1 MINKQIKYLA
11 LILFCFSNNYIFSQD
26 LKTTEIRVV
35 EGLDVSVPDANKLN
49 VKAFFMDTTKI
60 DKTQKYSFVDKAIY
74 SSFNARPLTAARI
87 KNKNQINT
95 NSTNISL
102 AFGNNSYQSG
112 KFNFSK
118 MHNRSFYY
126 GIGLSIQNSE
136 FNTSTDELNVVRKN
150 PVFYLYA
157 KNIFKKNIVSSKI
170 SHQRITTNHGFSKS
184 SESQFSYSEL
194 SLKMNSRGKDN
205 SFDHISEISLKDLNS
220 KIENH
225 VFIGTEISKTINS
238 IPIALKLEFNNYLN
252 YQNNDDI
259 LDREE
264 LDVKILDI
272 SPKLS
277 FAKYGFDINIGFNL
291 GIENNNAEN
300 TADIF
305 PLIEISKELV
315 DNVINLSFGVDRS
328 DYRNTLTSLTK
339 ENPYLHSFGLNDHE
353 DPSLHIVD
361 TINFSHKLETTDIY
375 EAFLNLDNKLSKN
388 EMLSFKLAYG
398 KILNHHSFI
407 LTTINDQRKFEIQYL
422 DVWQF
427 RANATYQKQ
436 FNNLIALNIDIN
448 YNWLDEVVSNKA
460 ELTGQISLP
469 VTLRNKI
476 KATPSLSYVGSREA
490 LILSGLFIE
499 PAEYETIQLDHLY
512 FLDLDI
518 NYNYSEKIG
527 FSIKANN
534 ILNVTTPFW
543 NGYEEMGIN
552 FSLGLNYIF

>member
-1 MINKQIKYLA
+1 MINQLIKYFP
-11 LILFCFSNNYIFSQD
+11 LILLCFSSNYIFSQD

-35 EGLDVSVPDANKLN
+35 EGLNVSVPDANKLN
-49 VKAFFMDTTKI
+49 IKAFFMDTTKI
-60 DKTQKYSFVDKAIY
+60 DKTQKYSFVDKGIY
-74 SSFNARPLTAARI
+74 SSFNTRPLTAAKI
-87 KNKNQINT
+87 KNKNEINT
-95 NSTNISL
+95 NATNISL

-136 FNTSTDELNVVRKN
+136 FNTSTDKLNVVRKN
-150 PVFYLYA
+150 PVYYLYS

-170 SHQRITTNHGFSKS
+170 SHQRITTNHGFSES
-184 SESQFSYSEL
+184 SESQFLYSEL
-194 SLKMNSRGKDN
+194 SVKMNSRGEKN
-205 SFDHISEISLKDLNS
+205 SFDHVSEISLKDLNS
-220 KIENH
+220 KVENH

-238 IPIALKLEFNNYLN
+238 VPIALELEFNNYLN
-252 YQNNDDI
+252 YQNNDDV

-272 SPKLS
+272 SPKFS
-277 FAKYGFDINIGFNL
+277 FAKYEFDINIGFIL

-305 PLIEISKELV
+305 PLLEISKELV
-315 DNVINLSFGVDRS
+315 DNVINLSFGLDRS

-339 ENPYLHSFGLNDHE
+339 ENPYIHSFGLNAQE
-353 DPSLHIVD
+353 GSSVHIVD

-375 EAFLNLDNKLSKN
+375 EAFLNLDNKLSNN

-427 RANATYQKQ
+427 RANASYQKE

-460 ELTGQISLP
+460 RLSGQISLP

-476 KATPSLSYVGSREA
+476 KTIPSLSYIGSREA
-490 LILSGLFIE
+490 LILSGLFIY
-499 PAEYETIQLDHLY
+499 PAEYATIQLDHLY
-512 FLDLDI
+512 LLNLDI
-518 NYNYSEKIG
+518 SYNYTEKIG
-527 FSIKANN
+527 LSIKANN

-543 NGYEEMGIN
+543 NGYEEMGVN

>member
-1 MINKQIKYLA
+1 MINKQIKFLA

-60 DKTQKYSFVDKAIY
+60 DKTQKYSFVDKALY
-74 SSFNARPLTAARI
+74 SSFNTRPLTAARI

-136 FNTSTDELNVVRKN
+136 FNTSTDELNVLRKN

-238 IPIALKLEFNNYLN
+238 IPIALELEFNNYLN

-259 LDREE
+259 FDREE

-305 PLIEISKELV
+305 PLLEISKELV

-328 DYRNTLTSLTK
+328 DYRNTLASLTK
-339 ENPYLHSFGLNDHE
+339 ENPYIHSFGLNANE
-353 DPSLHIVD
+353 DPSLNIVD

-375 EAFLNLDNKLSKN
+375 EAFLNLDNKLSNN

-407 LTTINDQRKFEIQYL
+407 LTTINDQRKFEIEYL
-422 DVWQF
+422 DVWQL
-427 RANATYQKQ
+427 RANASYQKQ

-460 ELTGQISLP
+460 VLTGQISLP

-476 KATPSLSYVGSREA
+476 KALPSLSYIGPREA

-527 FSIKANN
+527 FSVKTNN

>member
-1 MINKQIKYLA
+1 MINKLIKYFP
-11 LILFCFSNNYIFSQD
+11 LILLCFSSNYIFSQD

-35 EGLDVSVPDANKLN
+35 EGLNVSVPDANKLN
-49 VKAFFMDTTKI
+49 IKAFFMDTTKI
-60 DKTQKYSFVDKAIY
+60 DKTQKYSFVDKGIY
-74 SSFNARPLTAARI
+74 SSFNTRPLTAAKI
-87 KNKNQINT
+87 KNKNEINT
-95 NSTNISL
+95 NATNISL

-150 PVFYLYA
+150 PVYYLYA

-170 SHQRITTNHGFSKS
+170 SHQRIATNHGFSES

-194 SLKMNSRGKDN
+194 SVKMNSRGEKN
-205 SFDHISEISLKDLNS
+205 SFDHVSEISLKDLNS
-220 KIENH
+220 KVENH

-238 IPIALKLEFNNYLN
+238 VPIALELEFNNYLN
-252 YQNNDDI
+252 YQNNDDV

-272 SPKLS
+272 SPKFS
-277 FAKYGFDINIGFNL
+277 FAKYEFDINIGFNL
-291 GIENNNAEN
+291 EIENNNAEN

-305 PLIEISKELV
+305 PLLEISKELV
-315 DNVINLSFGVDRS
+315 DNVINLSFGLDRS

-339 ENPYLHSFGLNDHE
+339 ENPYIHSFGLNAQE
-353 DPSLHIVD
+353 GPSIHIDD

-375 EAFLNLDNKLSKN
+375 EAFLNLDNKLSNN

-427 RANATYQKQ
+427 RANASYQKE

-448 YNWLDEVVSNKA
+448 YNLLDEVVSNKA
-460 ELTGQISLP
+460 RLSGQISLP

-476 KATPSLSYVGSREA
+476 KTIPSLSYIGSREA
-490 LILSGLFIE
+490 LILSGLFIY
-499 PAEYETIQLDHLY
+499 PAEYATIQLDHLY
-512 FLDLDI
+512 LLDLDI
-518 NYNYSEKIG
+518 SYNYTEKIG
-527 FSIKANN
+527 LSIKANN

>member
-1 MINKQIKYLA
+1 MINKQIKFLA

-60 DKTQKYSFVDKAIY
+60 DKTQKYSFVDKALY
-74 SSFNARPLTAARI
+74 SSFNTRPLTAARI

-136 FNTSTDELNVVRKN
+136 FNTSTDELNVLRKN

-238 IPIALKLEFNNYLN
+238 IPIALKLLFNNYLN
-252 YQNNDDI
+252 YQNNDDV

-305 PLIEISKELV
+305 PLLEISKELV

-328 DYRNTLTSLTK
+328 DYRNTLASLTK
-339 ENPYLHSFGLNDHE
+339 ENPYIHSFGLNAQE
-353 DPSLHIVD
+353 GPSLAIVD
-361 TINFSHKLETTDIY
+361 SINFSHKLETTDIY
-375 EAFLNLDNKLSKN
+375 EAFLNLDNKLSNN

-407 LTTINDQRKFEIQYL
+407 LTTINDQRKFEIEYL
-422 DVWQF
+422 DVWQL
-427 RANATYQKQ
+427 RANASYQKE
-436 FNNLIALNIDIN
+436 FNNLIALYIDIN
-448 YNWLDEVVSNKA
+448 YNWHDEVVSNKA
-460 ELTGQISLP
+460 VLTGQISLP

-476 KATPSLSYVGSREA
+476 KATPSLSYIGPREA

-534 ILNVTTPFW
+534 ILNVSTPFW

>member
-1 MINKQIKYLA
+1 MINKQIKFLA

-60 DKTQKYSFVDKAIY
+60 DKTQKYSFVDKALY
-74 SSFNARPLTAARI
+74 SSFNTRPLTAARI

-136 FNTSTDELNVVRKN
+136 FNTSTDELNVLRKN

-238 IPIALKLEFNNYLN
+238 IPIALELEFNNYLN

-305 PLIEISKELV
+305 PLLEISKELV

-328 DYRNTLTSLTK
+328 DYRNTLASLTK
-339 ENPYLHSFGLNDHE
+339 ENPYIHSFGLNANE
-353 DPSLHIVD
+353 DPSLNIVD

-375 EAFLNLDNKLSKN
+375 EAFLNLDNKLSNN

-407 LTTINDQRKFEIQYL
+407 LTTINDQRKFEIEYL
-422 DVWQF
+422 DVWQL
-427 RANATYQKQ
+427 RANASYQKQ

-460 ELTGQISLP
+460 VLTGQISLP

-476 KATPSLSYVGSREA
+476 KAIPSLSYIGPREA

>member
-1 MINKQIKYLA
+1 MINKQIKFLA
-11 LILFCFSNNYIFSQD
+11 LILFCLSNNYIFSQD

-60 DKTQKYSFVDKAIY
+60 DKTQKYSFVDKALY
-74 SSFNARPLTAARI
+74 SSFNTRPLTAARI

-126 GIGLSIQNSE
+126 GIGLSIQNRE
-136 FNTSTDELNVVRKN
+136 FTTSTDELNVVRKN

-238 IPIALKLEFNNYLN
+238 IPIALELEFNNYLN

-259 LDREE
+259 FDREE

-305 PLIEISKELV
+305 PLLEISKELV

-328 DYRNTLTSLTK
+328 DYRNTLASLTK
-339 ENPYLHSFGLNDHE
+339 ENPYIHSFGLNANE
-353 DPSLHIVD
+353 GPSLIIVD

-375 EAFLNLDNKLSKN
+375 EAFLNLDNKLSNN

-407 LTTINDQRKFEIQYL
+407 LTTINDQRKFEIEYL
-422 DVWQF
+422 DVWQL
-427 RANATYQKQ
+427 RANASYQKQ

-460 ELTGQISLP
+460 VLTGQISLP

-476 KATPSLSYVGSREA
+476 KALPSLSYIGPREA

-499 PAEYETIQLDHLY
+499 PAEYETIQLDQLY

>member
-1 MINKQIKYLA
+1 MINKQIKFLA

-60 DKTQKYSFVDKAIY
+60 DKTQKYSFVDKALY
-74 SSFNARPLTAARI
+74 SSFNTRPLTAARI

-136 FNTSTDELNVVRKN
+136 FNTSTDELNVLRKN

-194 SLKMNSRGKDN
+194 SLKMNSRGKNN

-238 IPIALKLEFNNYLN
+238 IPIALELEFNNYLN

-264 LDVKILDI
+264 LDVKTLDI

-305 PLIEISKELV
+305 PLLEISKELV

-328 DYRNTLTSLTK
+328 DYRNTLASLTK
-339 ENPYLHSFGLNDHE
+339 ENPYIHSFGLNANE
-353 DPSLHIVD
+353 GPSLIIVD

-375 EAFLNLDNKLSKN
+375 EAFLNLDNKLSNN

-407 LTTINDQRKFEIQYL
+407 LTTINDQRKFEIEYL
-422 DVWQF
+422 DVWQL
-427 RANATYQKQ
+427 RANASYQKE
-436 FNNLIALNIDIN
+436 FNNLIALYIDIN
-448 YNWLDEVVSNKA
+448 YNWHDEVVSNKA
-460 ELTGQISLP
+460 VLTGQISLP

-476 KATPSLSYVGSREA
+476 KATPSLSYIGPREA

>member
-1 MINKQIKYLA
+1 MINKLIKYLA
-11 LILFCFSNNYIFSQD
+11 LILFCFINNYIFSQD

-60 DKTQKYSFVDKAIY
+60 DKTQKYSFVDKALY
-74 SSFNARPLTAARI
+74 SSFNTRPLTAARI

-118 MHNRSFYY
+118 MYNRSFYY
-126 GIGLSIQNSE
+126 GIGLSIQNRE
-136 FNTSTDELNVVRKN
+136 FTTSTDELNVVRKN

-194 SLKMNSRGKDN
+194 SLKMNSRGENN

-238 IPIALKLEFNNYLN
+238 IPIALELEFNNYLN

-264 LDVKILDI
+264 LDVKTLDI

-291 GIENNNAEN
+291 GIENNNSEN

-305 PLIEISKELV
+305 PLLEISKELV

-328 DYRNTLTSLTK
+328 DYRNTLASLTK
-339 ENPYLHSFGLNDHE
+339 ENPYIHSFGLNANE
-353 DPSLHIVD
+353 DPSLNIVD

-375 EAFLNLDNKLSKN
+375 EAFLNLDNKLSNN

-398 KILNHHSFI
+398 KIFNHHSFI
-407 LTTINDQRKFEIQYL
+407 LTTINDQRKFEIEYL
-422 DVWQF
+422 DVWQL
-427 RANATYQKQ
+427 RANAFYQKE

-448 YNWLDEVVSNKA
+448 YNWHDELVSNKA
-460 ELTGQISLP
+460 VLTGQISLP

-476 KATPSLSYVGSREA
+476 KASPSLNYIGPREA

-534 ILNVTTPFW
+534 ILNVSTPFW

>member
-126 GIGLSIQNSE
+126 GVGLSIQNSE

-534 ILNVTTPFW
+534 ILNVSTPFW

>member
-1 MINKQIKYLA
+1 MINKLIKYFP
-11 LILFCFSNNYIFSQD
+11 LILLCFSSNYIFSQD

-35 EGLDVSVPDANKLN
+35 EGLNVSVPDANKLN
-49 VKAFFMDTTKI
+49 IKAFFMDTTKI
-60 DKTQKYSFVDKAIY
+60 DKTQKYSFVDKGIY
-74 SSFNARPLTAARI
+74 SSFNTRPLTAAKI
-87 KNKNQINT
+87 KNKNEINT
-95 NSTNISL
+95 NATNISL

-150 PVFYLYA
+150 PVYYLYA

-170 SHQRITTNHGFSKS
+170 SHQRITTNHGFSES

-194 SLKMNSRGKDN
+194 SVKMNSRGEKN
-205 SFDHISEISLKDLNS
+205 SFDHVSEISLKDLNS
-220 KIENH
+220 KVENH

-238 IPIALKLEFNNYLN
+238 VPIALELEFNNYLN
-252 YQNNDDI
+252 YQNNDDV

-272 SPKLS
+272 SPKFS
-277 FAKYGFDINIGFNL
+277 FAKYEFDINIGFNL

-305 PLIEISKELV
+305 PLLEISKELV
-315 DNVINLSFGVDRS
+315 DNVINLSFGLDRS

-339 ENPYLHSFGLNDHE
+339 ENPYIHSFGLNAQE
-353 DPSLHIVD
+353 GPSIQIDD

-375 EAFLNLDNKLSKN
+375 EAFLNLDNKLSNN

-427 RANATYQKQ
+427 RANASYQKE

-448 YNWLDEVVSNKA
+448 YNLLDEVVSNKA
-460 ELTGQISLP
+460 RLSGQISLP

-476 KATPSLSYVGSREA
+476 KTIPSLSYIGSREA
-490 LILSGLFIE
+490 LILSGLFIY
-499 PAEYETIQLDHLY
+499 PAEYATIQLDHLY
-512 FLDLDI
+512 LLDLDI
-518 NYNYSEKIG
+518 SYNYTEKIG
-527 FSIKANN
+527 LSIKANN

>member
-1 MINKQIKYLA
+1 MINKLIKFLA

-60 DKTQKYSFVDKAIY
+60 DKTQKYSFVDKALY
-74 SSFNARPLTAARI
+74 SSFNTRPLTAARI

-118 MHNRSFYY
+118 MRNRSFYY

-136 FNTSTDELNVVRKN
+136 FNTSSNELNVVRKN

-157 KNIFKKNIVSSKI
+157 KNIFKKNIISSKI

-194 SLKMNSRGKDN
+194 SMKMNSRGQNN

-238 IPIALKLEFNNYLN
+238 IPIALELEFNNYLN

-277 FAKYGFDINIGFNL
+277 FAKCGFDINIGFNL

-305 PLIEISKELV
+305 PLLEISKELV

-328 DYRNTLTSLTK
+328 DYRNTLASLTK
-339 ENPYLHSFGLNDHE
+339 ENPYIHSFGLNANE
-353 DPSLHIVD
+353 DPSLNIVD

-375 EAFLNLDNKLSKN
+375 EAFLNLDNKLSNN

-436 FNNLIALNIDIN
+436 FNNLIALDIDIN
-448 YNWLDEVVSNKA
+448 YNLLDEVVSNKA
-460 ELTGQISLP
+460 GLTGQISLP

-476 KATPSLSYVGSREA
+476 KATPSFSYIGPREA

-499 PAEYETIQLDHLY
+499 PAEYETIQLDQLY

>member
-1 MINKQIKYLA
+1 MINKQIKFLA

-60 DKTQKYSFVDKAIY
+60 DKTQKYSFVDKALY
-74 SSFNARPLTAARI
+74 SSFNTRPLTAARI

-95 NSTNISL
+95 NSSNISL

-136 FNTSTDELNVVRKN
+136 FNTSTDELNVLRKN

-238 IPIALKLEFNNYLN
+238 IPIALELEFNNYLN

-305 PLIEISKELV
+305 PLLEISKELV

-328 DYRNTLTSLTK
+328 DYRNTLASLTK
-339 ENPYLHSFGLNDHE
+339 ENPYIHSFGLNANE
-353 DPSLHIVD
+353 GPSLIIVD

-375 EAFLNLDNKLSKN
+375 EAFLNLDNKLSNN

-407 LTTINDQRKFEIQYL
+407 LTTINDQRKFEIEYL
-422 DVWQF
+422 DVWQL
-427 RANATYQKQ
+427 RANASYQKE
-436 FNNLIALNIDIN
+436 FNNLIALYIDIN
-448 YNWLDEVVSNKA
+448 YNWHDEVVSNKA
-460 ELTGQISLP
+460 VLTGQISLP

-476 KATPSLSYVGSREA
+476 KATPSLSYIGPREA

-518 NYNYSEKIG
+518 NYNYSDKIG
-527 FSIKANN
+527 FSIKAKN

>member
-1 MINKQIKYLA
+1 MINKLIKYLA

-60 DKTQKYSFVDKAIY
+60 DKTQKYSFVDKALY
-74 SSFNARPLTAARI
+74 SSFNTRPLTAARI

-136 FNTSTDELNVVRKN
+136 FNTSTDELNVLRKN

-238 IPIALKLEFNNYLN
+238 IPIALELEFNNYLN

-305 PLIEISKELV
+305 PLLEISKELV

-328 DYRNTLTSLTK
+328 DYRNTLASLTK
-339 ENPYLHSFGLNDHE
+339 ENPYIHSFGLNANE
-353 DPSLHIVD
+353 DPSLNIVD

-375 EAFLNLDNKLSKN
+375 EAFLNLDNKLSNN

-427 RANATYQKQ
+427 RANASYLKQ

-460 ELTGQISLP
+460 GLTGQISLP

-476 KATPSLSYVGSREA
+476 KASPSLSYIGPREA

-499 PAEYETIQLDHLY
+499 PAEYETIQLDQLY
-512 FLDLDI
+512 FLGLDI

>member
-1 MINKQIKYLA
+1 MINKQIKFLV

-60 DKTQKYSFVDKAIY
+60 DKTQKYSFVDKALY
-74 SSFNARPLTAARI
+74 SSFNTRPLTAARI

-136 FNTSTDELNVVRKN
+136 FNTSTDELNVLRKN

-238 IPIALKLEFNNYLN
+238 IPIALELEFNNYLN

-305 PLIEISKELV
+305 PLLEISKELV

-328 DYRNTLTSLTK
+328 DYRNTLASLTK
-339 ENPYLHSFGLNDHE
+339 ENPYIHSFGLNANE
-353 DPSLHIVD
+353 GPSLNIVD

-375 EAFLNLDNKLSKN
+375 EAFLNLDNKLSNN

-407 LTTINDQRKFEIQYL
+407 LTTINDQRKFEIEYL
-422 DVWQF
+422 DVWQL
-427 RANATYQKQ
+427 RANASYQKE

-448 YNWLDEVVSNKA
+448 YNWHDEVVSNKA
-460 ELTGQISLP
+460 VLTGQISLP

-476 KATPSLSYVGSREA
+476 KATPSLSYIGPREA

>member
-1 MINKQIKYLA
+1 MINKQIKFLA

-60 DKTQKYSFVDKAIY
+60 DKTQKYSFVDRGLY
-74 SSFNARPLTAARI
+74 SSFNTRPLTAARI

-136 FNTSTDELNVVRKN
+136 FNTSTDELNVLRKN

-238 IPIALKLEFNNYLN
+238 IPIALELEFNNYLN

-259 LDREE
+259 FDREE

-305 PLIEISKELV
+305 PLLEISKELV

-328 DYRNTLTSLTK
+328 DYRNTLASLTK
-339 ENPYLHSFGLNDHE
+339 ENPYIHSFGLNAHE
-353 DPSLHIVD
+353 GPSLNIVD

-375 EAFLNLDNKLSKN
+375 EAFLNLDNKLSNN

-407 LTTINDQRKFEIQYL
+407 LTTINDQRKFEIEYL
-422 DVWQF
+422 DVWQL
-427 RANATYQKQ
+427 RANASYQKQ

-460 ELTGQISLP
+460 VLTGQISLP

-476 KATPSLSYVGSREA
+476 KALPSLSYIGPREA

>member
-1 MINKQIKYLA
+1 MINKLIKYFP
-11 LILFCFSNNYIFSQD
+11 LILLCFSSNYIFSQD

-35 EGLDVSVPDANKLN
+35 EGLNVSVPDANKLN
-49 VKAFFMDTTKI
+49 IKAFFMDTTKI
-60 DKTQKYSFVDKAIY
+60 DKTQKYSFIDKGIY
-74 SSFNARPLTAARI
+74 SSFNTRPLTAARI
-87 KNKNQINT
+87 KNKNEINT
-95 NSTNISL
+95 NATNISL

-150 PVFYLYA
+150 PVYYLYA

-170 SHQRITTNHGFSKS
+170 SHQRITTNHGFSES

-194 SLKMNSRGKDN
+194 SVKMNSRGKKN
-205 SFDHISEISLKDLNS
+205 SFDHVSEISLKDLNS
-220 KIENH
+220 KVENH
-225 VFIGTEISKTINS
+225 IFIGTEISKTINS

-252 YQNNDDI
+252 YQNNDDV

-264 LDVKILDI
+264 LDVKIIDI
-272 SPKLS
+272 SPKFS
-277 FAKYGFDINIGFNL
+277 IAKYGFDINIGFNL

-305 PLIEISKELV
+305 PLLEISKELV
-315 DNVINLSFGVDRS
+315 DNVINLSFGLDRS

-339 ENPYLHSFGLNDHE
+339 ENPYIHSFGLNAQE
-353 DPSLHIVD
+353 GPSIQIDD

-375 EAFLNLDNKLSKN
+375 EAFLNLDNKLSNN

-427 RANATYQKQ
+427 RANASYQKE

-448 YNWLDEVVSNKA
+448 YNLLDEVVSNKA
-460 ELTGQISLP
+460 RLSGQISLP

-476 KATPSLSYVGSREA
+476 KTIPSLSYIGSREA
-490 LILSGLFIE
+490 LILSGLFIY
-499 PAEYETIQLDHLY
+499 PAEYATIQLDHLY
-512 FLDLDI
+512 LLDLDI
-518 NYNYSEKIG
+518 SYNYTEKIG
-527 FSIKANN
+527 LSIKANN

>member
-60 DKTQKYSFVDKAIY
+60 DKTQKYSFVDKAMY
-74 SSFNARPLTAARI
+74 SSFNTRPLTAARI

-194 SLKMNSRGKDN
+194 SLKMNSRGQDN

-238 IPIALKLEFNNYLN
+238 IPIALELEFNNYLN

-407 LTTINDQRKFEIQYL
+407 LTTINDQRKFEIEYL
-422 DVWQF
+422 DVWQL
-427 RANATYQKQ
+427 RANASYQKE
-436 FNNLIALNIDIN
+436 FNNLIALYIDIN
-448 YNWLDEVVSNKA
+448 YNWHDEVVSNKA
-460 ELTGQISLP
+460 VLTGQISLP

-476 KATPSLSYVGSREA
+476 KATPSLSYIGPREA
-490 LILSGLFIE
+490 LRLSGLFIE

>member
-1 MINKQIKYLA
+1 MINKQIKFLA

-60 DKTQKYSFVDKAIY
+60 DKTQKYSFVDKALY
-74 SSFNARPLTAARI
+74 SSFNTRPLTAARI

-136 FNTSTDELNVVRKN
+136 FNTSTDELNVLRKN

-225 VFIGTEISKTINS
+225 VFIGTEISKIINS
-238 IPIALKLEFNNYLN
+238 IPIALELEFNYYLN

-305 PLIEISKELV
+305 PLLEISKELV

-328 DYRNTLTSLTK
+328 DYRNTLASLTK
-339 ENPYLHSFGLNDHE
+339 ENPYIHSFGLNANE
-353 DPSLHIVD
+353 GPSLNIVD

-375 EAFLNLDNKLSKN
+375 EAFLNLDNKLSNN

-407 LTTINDQRKFEIQYL
+407 LTTINDQRKFEIEYL
-422 DVWQF
+422 DVWQL
-427 RANATYQKQ
+427 RANASYQKE
-436 FNNLIALNIDIN
+436 FNNLIALYIDIN
-448 YNWLDEVVSNKA
+448 YNWHDEVVSNKA
-460 ELTGQISLP
+460 VLTGQISLP

-476 KATPSLSYVGSREA
+476 KATPSLSYIGPREA

>member
-1 MINKQIKYLA
+1 MINKQIKFLA

-60 DKTQKYSFVDKAIY
+60 DKTQKYSFVDRGLY
-74 SSFNARPLTAARI
+74 SSFNTRPLTAARI

-102 AFGNNSYQSG
+102 AFGNNSYQIG

-136 FNTSTDELNVVRKN
+136 FNTSTDELNVLRKN

-157 KNIFKKNIVSSKI
+157 KNIFNKNIVSSKI

-238 IPIALKLEFNNYLN
+238 IPIALELEFNNYLN

-305 PLIEISKELV
+305 PLLEISKELV

-328 DYRNTLTSLTK
+328 DYRNTLASLTK
-339 ENPYLHSFGLNDHE
+339 ENPYIHSFGLNANE
-353 DPSLHIVD
+353 DPSLNIVD

-375 EAFLNLDNKLSKN
+375 EAFLNLDNKLSNN

-407 LTTINDQRKFEIQYL
+407 LTTINDQRKFEIEYL
-422 DVWQF
+422 DVWQL
-427 RANATYQKQ
+427 RANASYQKE
-436 FNNLIALNIDIN
+436 FNNLIALYIDIN
-448 YNWLDEVVSNKA
+448 YNWHDEVVSNKA
-460 ELTGQISLP
+460 GLTGQISLP
-469 VTLRNKI
+469 FTLRNKI
-476 KATPSLSYVGSREA
+476 KATPSLSYIGPREA

-499 PAEYETIQLDHLY
+499 PAQYETIQLDQLY

-543 NGYEEMGIN
+543 NGYEEMGFN

>member
-194 SLKMNSRGKDN
+194 SLKMNSRGQDN

>member
-1 MINKQIKYLA
+1 MINKQIKFLA

-60 DKTQKYSFVDKAIY
+60 DKTQKYSFVDKALY
-74 SSFNARPLTAARI
+74 SSFNTRPLTAARI

-136 FNTSTDELNVVRKN
+136 FNTSTDELNVLRKN

-238 IPIALKLEFNNYLN
+238 IPIALELEFNNYLN

-259 LDREE
+259 FDREE

-305 PLIEISKELV
+305 PLLEISKELV

-328 DYRNTLTSLTK
+328 DYRNTLASLTK
-339 ENPYLHSFGLNDHE
+339 ENPYIHSFGLNANE
-353 DPSLHIVD
+353 DPSLNIVD

-375 EAFLNLDNKLSKN
+375 EAFLNLDNKLSNN

-407 LTTINDQRKFEIQYL
+407 LTTINDQRKFEIEYL
-422 DVWQF
+422 DVWQL
-427 RANATYQKQ
+427 RANASYQKE
-436 FNNLIALNIDIN
+436 FNNLIALYIDIN
-448 YNWLDEVVSNKA
+448 YNWHDEVVSNKA
-460 ELTGQISLP
+460 VLTGQISLP

-476 KATPSLSYVGSREA
+476 KATPSLSYIGPREA

>member
-1 MINKQIKYLA
+1 MINKQIKFLA

-194 SLKMNSRGKDN
+194 SLKMNSRGQDN

-238 IPIALKLEFNNYLN
+238 IPIALELEFNNYLN

-259 LDREE
+259 FDREE

-328 DYRNTLTSLTK
+328 DYRNTLASLTK
-339 ENPYLHSFGLNDHE
+339 ENPYIHSFGLNANE
-353 DPSLHIVD
+353 DLSLNIVD

-375 EAFLNLDNKLSKN
+375 EAFLNLDNKLSNN

-407 LTTINDQRKFEIQYL
+407 LTTINDQRKFEIEYL
-422 DVWQF
+422 DVWQL
-427 RANATYQKQ
+427 RANASYQKQ

>member
-1 MINKQIKYLA
+1 
-11 LILFCFSNNYIFSQD
+11 
-26 LKTTEIRVV
+26 
-35 EGLDVSVPDANKLN
+35 
-49 VKAFFMDTTKI
+49 
-60 DKTQKYSFVDKAIY
+60 
-74 SSFNARPLTAARI
+74 
-87 KNKNQINT
+87 
-95 NSTNISL
+95 
-102 AFGNNSYQSG
+102 
-112 KFNFSK
+112 

-136 FNTSTDELNVVRKN
+136 FNTSTDKLNVVRKN
-150 PVFYLYA
+150 PVYYLYS

-170 SHQRITTNHGFSKS
+170 SHQRITTNHGFSES
-184 SESQFSYSEL
+184 SESQFLYSEL
-194 SLKMNSRGKDN
+194 SVKMNSRGEKN
-205 SFDHISEISLKDLNS
+205 SFDHVSEISLKDLNS
-220 KIENH
+220 KVENH

-238 IPIALKLEFNNYLN
+238 VPIALELEFNNYLN
-252 YQNNDDI
+252 YQNNDDV

-272 SPKLS
+272 SPKFS
-277 FAKYGFDINIGFNL
+277 FAKYEFDINIGFIL

-305 PLIEISKELV
+305 PLLEISKELV
-315 DNVINLSFGVDRS
+315 DNVINLSFGLDRS

-339 ENPYLHSFGLNDHE
+339 ENPYIHSFGLNAQE
-353 DPSLHIVD
+353 GSSVHIVD

-375 EAFLNLDNKLSKN
+375 EAFLNLDNKLSNN

-427 RANATYQKQ
+427 RANASYQKE

-460 ELTGQISLP
+460 RLSGQISLP

-476 KATPSLSYVGSREA
+476 KTIPSLSYIGSREA
-490 LILSGLFIE
+490 LILSGLFIY
-499 PAEYETIQLDHLY
+499 PAEYATIQLDHLY
-512 FLDLDI
+512 LLNLDI
-518 NYNYSEKIG
+518 SYNYTEKIG
-527 FSIKANN
+527 LSIKANN

-543 NGYEEMGIN
+543 NGYEEMGVN

>member
-1 MINKQIKYLA
+1 MINKQIKFLA

-60 DKTQKYSFVDKAIY
+60 DKTQKYSFVDKALY
-74 SSFNARPLTAARI
+74 SSFNTRPLTAARI

-136 FNTSTDELNVVRKN
+136 FNTSTDELNVLRKN

-238 IPIALKLEFNNYLN
+238 IPIALELEFNNYLN

-305 PLIEISKELV
+305 PLLEISKELV

-328 DYRNTLTSLTK
+328 DYRNTLASLTK
-339 ENPYLHSFGLNDHE
+339 ENPYIHSFGLNANE
-353 DPSLHIVD
+353 DPSLNIVD

-375 EAFLNLDNKLSKN
+375 EAFLNLDNKLSNN

-407 LTTINDQRKFEIQYL
+407 LTTINDQRKFEIEYL
-422 DVWQF
+422 DVWQL
-427 RANATYQKQ
+427 RANASYQKE
-436 FNNLIALNIDIN
+436 FNNLIALYIDIN
-448 YNWLDEVVSNKA
+448 YNWHDEVVSNKA
-460 ELTGQISLP
+460 VLTGQISLP

-476 KATPSLSYVGSREA
+476 KASPSLNYIGPREA

>member
-1 MINKQIKYLA
+1 MINKQIKFLA

-60 DKTQKYSFVDKAIY
+60 DKTQKYSFVDKALY
-74 SSFNARPLTAARI
+74 SSFNTRPLTAARI

-136 FNTSTDELNVVRKN
+136 FNTSTDELNVLRKN

-238 IPIALKLEFNNYLN
+238 IPIALELEFNNYLN

-259 LDREE
+259 FDREE

-305 PLIEISKELV
+305 PLLEISKELV

-328 DYRNTLTSLTK
+328 DYRNTLASLTK
-339 ENPYLHSFGLNDHE
+339 ENPYIHSFGLNANE
-353 DPSLHIVD
+353 DPSLNIVD

-375 EAFLNLDNKLSKN
+375 EAFLNLDNKLSNN

-407 LTTINDQRKFEIQYL
+407 LTTINDQRKFEIEYL
-422 DVWQF
+422 DVWQL
-427 RANATYQKQ
+427 RANASYQKE
-436 FNNLIALNIDIN
+436 FNNLIALYIDIN
-448 YNWLDEVVSNKA
+448 YNWHDEVVSNKA
-460 ELTGQISLP
+460 VLTGQISLP

-476 KATPSLSYVGSREA
+476 KALPSLSYIGPREA

>member
-1 MINKQIKYLA
+1 MINKQIKFLA

-60 DKTQKYSFVDKAIY
+60 DKTQKYSFVDKALY
-74 SSFNARPLTAARI
+74 SSFNTRPLTAARI

-136 FNTSTDELNVVRKN
+136 FNTSTDELNVLRKN

-238 IPIALKLEFNNYLN
+238 IPIALELEFNNYLN

-305 PLIEISKELV
+305 PLLEISKELV

-328 DYRNTLTSLTK
+328 DYRNTLASLTK
-339 ENPYLHSFGLNDHE
+339 ENPYIHSFGLNANE
-353 DPSLHIVD
+353 DPSLNIVD

-375 EAFLNLDNKLSKN
+375 EAFLNLDNKLSNN

-407 LTTINDQRKFEIQYL
+407 LTTINDQRKFEIEYL
-422 DVWQF
+422 DVWQL
-427 RANATYQKQ
+427 RANASYQKE
-436 FNNLIALNIDIN
+436 FNNLIALYIDIN
-448 YNWLDEVVSNKA
+448 YNWHDEVVSNKA
-460 ELTGQISLP
+460 VLTGQISLP

-476 KATPSLSYVGSREA
+476 KATPSLSYIGPREA

-527 FSIKANN
+527 FSVKTNN

>member
-1 MINKQIKYLA
+1 MINKQIKFLA

-60 DKTQKYSFVDKAIY
+60 DKTQKYSFVDKALY
-74 SSFNARPLTAARI
+74 SSFNTRPLTAARI

-136 FNTSTDELNVVRKN
+136 FNTSTDELNVLRKN

-238 IPIALKLEFNNYLN
+238 IPIALELEFNNYLN

-305 PLIEISKELV
+305 PLLEISKELV

-328 DYRNTLTSLTK
+328 DYRNTLASLTK
-339 ENPYLHSFGLNDHE
+339 ENPYIHSFGLNANE
-353 DPSLHIVD
+353 DPSLNIVD

-375 EAFLNLDNKLSKN
+375 EAFLNLDNKLSNN

-407 LTTINDQRKFEIQYL
+407 LTTINDQRKFEIEYL
-422 DVWQF
+422 DVWQL
-427 RANATYQKQ
+427 RANASYQKE
-436 FNNLIALNIDIN
+436 FNNLIALYIDIN
-448 YNWLDEVVSNKA
+448 YNWHDEVVSNKA
-460 ELTGQISLP
+460 VLTGQISLP

-476 KATPSLSYVGSREA
+476 KALPSLSYIGPREA

-527 FSIKANN
+527 FSVKTNN

>member
-1 MINKQIKYLA
+1 MINKQIKFLA

-60 DKTQKYSFVDKAIY
+60 DKTQKYSFVDKALY
-74 SSFNARPLTAARI
+74 SSFNTRPLTAARI

-136 FNTSTDELNVVRKN
+136 FNTSTDELNVLRKN

-238 IPIALKLEFNNYLN
+238 IPIALELEFNNYLN

-259 LDREE
+259 FDREE

-305 PLIEISKELV
+305 PLLEISKELV

-328 DYRNTLTSLTK
+328 DYRNTLASLTK
-339 ENPYLHSFGLNDHE
+339 ENPYIHSFGLNANE
-353 DPSLHIVD
+353 DPSLNIVD

-375 EAFLNLDNKLSKN
+375 EAFLNLDNKLSNN

-407 LTTINDQRKFEIQYL
+407 LTTINDQRKFEIEYL
-422 DVWQF
+422 DVWQL
-427 RANATYQKQ
+427 RANASYQKQ

-448 YNWLDEVVSNKA
+448 YNWHDEVVSNKA
-460 ELTGQISLP
+460 VLTGQISLP

-476 KATPSLSYVGSREA
+476 KATPSLSYIGPREA

>member
-194 SLKMNSRGKDN
+194 SLKMNSRGQDN

-238 IPIALKLEFNNYLN
+238 IPIALELEFNNYLN

-328 DYRNTLTSLTK
+328 DYRNTLASLTK
-339 ENPYLHSFGLNDHE
+339 ENPYIHSFGLNANE
-353 DPSLHIVD
+353 DPSLNIVD

-375 EAFLNLDNKLSKN
+375 EAFLNLDNKLSNN

-460 ELTGQISLP
+460 VLTGQISLP

-476 KATPSLSYVGSREA
+476 KATPSLSYIGPREA

>member
-1 MINKQIKYLA
+1 MINKQIKFLA

-60 DKTQKYSFVDKAIY
+60 DKTQKYSFVDKALY
-74 SSFNARPLTAARI
+74 SSFNTRPLTAARI

-136 FNTSTDELNVVRKN
+136 FNTSTDELNVLRKN

-238 IPIALKLEFNNYLN
+238 IPIALELEFNNYLN

-277 FAKYGFDINIGFNL
+277 LAKYGFDINIGFNL

-305 PLIEISKELV
+305 PLLEISKELV

-328 DYRNTLTSLTK
+328 DYRNTLASLTK
-339 ENPYLHSFGLNDHE
+339 ENPYIHSFGLNANE
-353 DPSLHIVD
+353 DPSLNIVD

-375 EAFLNLDNKLSKN
+375 EAFLNLDNKLSNN

-407 LTTINDQRKFEIQYL
+407 LTTINDQRKFEIEYL
-422 DVWQF
+422 DVWQL
-427 RANATYQKQ
+427 RANASYQKE
-436 FNNLIALNIDIN
+436 FNNLIALYIDIN
-448 YNWLDEVVSNKA
+448 YNWHDEVVSNKA
-460 ELTGQISLP
+460 VLTGQISLP

-476 KATPSLSYVGSREA
+476 KATPSLSYIGPREA

>member
-1 MINKQIKYLA
+1 MINKQIKFLA

-60 DKTQKYSFVDKAIY
+60 DKTQKYSFVDKALY
-74 SSFNARPLTAARI
+74 SSFNTRPLTAARI

-136 FNTSTDELNVVRKN
+136 FNTSTDELNVLRKN

-238 IPIALKLEFNNYLN
+238 IPIALELEFNNYLN

-259 LDREE
+259 FDREE

-305 PLIEISKELV
+305 PLLEISKELV

-328 DYRNTLTSLTK
+328 DYRNTLASLTK
-339 ENPYLHSFGLNDHE
+339 ENPYIHSFGLNANE
-353 DPSLHIVD
+353 DPSLNIVD

-375 EAFLNLDNKLSKN
+375 EAFLNLDNKLSNN
-388 EMLSFKLAYG
+388 EMLRFKLAYG

-407 LTTINDQRKFEIQYL
+407 LTTINDQRKFEIEYL
-422 DVWQF
+422 DVWQL
-427 RANATYQKQ
+427 RANASYQKQ

-460 ELTGQISLP
+460 VLTGQISLP

-476 KATPSLSYVGSREA
+476 NAMPSLSYIGPREA

-527 FSIKANN
+527 FSVKTNN

>member
-1 MINKQIKYLA
+1 MINKQIKFLA

-60 DKTQKYSFVDKAIY
+60 DKTQKYSFVDKALY
-74 SSFNARPLTAARI
+74 SSFNTRPLTAARI

-136 FNTSTDELNVVRKN
+136 FNTSTDELNVLRKN

-238 IPIALKLEFNNYLN
+238 IPIALELEFNNYLN

-305 PLIEISKELV
+305 PLLEISKELV

-328 DYRNTLTSLTK
+328 DYRNTLASLTK
-339 ENPYLHSFGLNDHE
+339 ENPYIHSFGLNANE
-353 DPSLHIVD
+353 DPSLNIVD

-375 EAFLNLDNKLSKN
+375 EAFLNLDNKLSNN

-407 LTTINDQRKFEIQYL
+407 LTTINDQRKFEIEYL
-422 DVWQF
+422 DVWQL
-427 RANATYQKQ
+427 RANASYQKE
-436 FNNLIALNIDIN
+436 FNNLIALYIDIN
-448 YNWLDEVVSNKA
+448 YNWHDEVVSNKA
-460 ELTGQISLP
+460 VLTGQISLP

-476 KATPSLSYVGSREA
+476 KALPSLSYIGPREA